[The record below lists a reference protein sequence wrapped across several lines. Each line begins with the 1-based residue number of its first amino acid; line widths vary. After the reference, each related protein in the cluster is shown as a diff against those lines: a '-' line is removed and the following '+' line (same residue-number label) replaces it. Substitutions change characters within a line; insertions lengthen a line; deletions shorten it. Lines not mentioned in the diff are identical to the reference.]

1 MKLFSQYKLYMNKLL
16 LLFIILLLGLI
27 LCSFL
32 GGNCYN
38 EGFKTNVNTITG
50 VKGNKAAVAVTS
62 SGDVYTASNV
72 NGNVNTSSHKKVDS
86 SSPSTTSYDNYNH
99 YDQTSYP
106 TKYYG
111 PNGTTATIINTNG
124 TYTLAVT
131 ETNGNTTIYNVD
143 KPSSSSS
150 STDTSSISKTTFY
163 GQNGGTAKITTDNSG
178 NYIINVTQPDGTSTI
193 YTVTNTQSTVVPP
206 PQQPT
211 TQSST
216 YSSGQNYSYYNG
228 PNVNAGTVNTPSG
241 TTYSWATGP
250 QGNTDVTSSNSNSTY
265 DSSLPSG
272 IPKSMIPKGQ
282 EDLYILKSQ
291 VVPPVCPACPACGT
305 NLPPPPVDPNNPN
318 SPPPPSMASSLSN
331 YFSSTP
337 SNSTSSGEKC
347 PPCPACARCPEPAFE
362 CKKVPNYNS
371 FNPDFMPVP
380 VLSDFSSFGM

>member
-1 MKLFSQYKLYMNKLL
+1 MKLFSLYKLYMNKLL

-32 GGNCYN
+32 GGNCT
-38 EGFKTNVNTITG
+38 EGFTTDVTTITG

-62 SGDVYTASNV
+62 SGDVYTASNI
-72 NGNVNTSSHKKVDS
+72 NGNVNTTSYPS
-86 SSPSTTSYDNYNH
+86 SSSSSTPSTTSYDNYNH
-99 YDQTSYP
+99 YNQTSYP

-111 PNGTTATIINTNG
+111 PNGTTATIINSSG

-131 ETNGNTTIYNVD
+131 ETNGTTTVYNVD
-143 KPSSSSS
+143 KPPSSSSS
-150 STDTSSISKTTFY
+150 KETSTISNITFY
-163 GQNGGTAKITTDNSG
+163 GQNGGTAKVTTDNNG
-178 NYIINVTQPDGTSTI
+178 NYLIKVTQPDGTVSV

-211 TQSST
+211 SQSST

-228 PNVNAGTVNTPSG
+228 QNVNAV
-241 TTYSWATGP
+241 
-250 QGNTDVTSSNSNSTY
+250 VSSNSNSTY
-265 DSSLPSG
+265 DSTLPPG

-305 NLPPPPVDPNNPN
+305 NLPHPPVDPNSN
-318 SPPPPSMASSLSN
+318 SLKPPSSTASTQSSLSN
-331 YFSSTP
+331 YFSQVPSSS
-337 SNSTSSGEKC
+337 SNSSSEKC
-347 PPCPACARCPEPAFE
+347 PPCPSCARCPEPAFE

-371 FNPDFMPVP
+371 SGSSQYLPMPV
-380 VLSDFSSFGM
+380 VSDFSSFGM

>member
-32 GGNCYN
+32 GGNCYT
-38 EGFKTNVNTITG
+38 EGFTTDVTTITG
-50 VKGNKAAVAVTS
+50 VKGNKLTVASKDTS
-62 SGDVYTASNV
+62 SGDIS
-72 NGNVNTSSHKKVDS
+72 VDNS
-86 SSPSTTSYDNYNH
+86 SSPTSYDNYNH

-124 TYTLAVT
+124 KYTLAVT
-131 ETNGNTTIYNVD
+131 ETSGTTTIYNVD

-150 STDTSSISKTTFY
+150 NDTSSISNTTFY
-163 GQNGGTAKITTDNSG
+163 GQNGGTAKVTTDNSG
-178 NYIINVTQPDGTSTI
+178 NYLIKVTQPDGTTSV

-228 PNVNAGTVNTPSG
+228 PNVNAGTVSTPNG
-241 TTYSWATGP
+241 TNYSWATGP
-250 QGNTDVTSSNSNSTY
+250 QGNTAVTSSNSNSVY
-265 DSSLPSG
+265 DSTLPSE
-272 IPKSMIPKGQ
+272 IPKAMIPKGQ

-291 VVPPVCPACPACGT
+291 VVPPVCPACPACGS
-305 NLPPPPVDPNNPN
+305 NLPTSSSSSSSQT
-318 SPPPPSMASSLSN
+318 SPSSSSSSPSSQSN
-331 YFSSTP
+331 YFSQIP
-337 SNSTSSGEKC
+337 SSSTSSSEKC
-347 PPCPACARCPEPAFE
+347 PPCPSCARCPEPAFE

-371 FNPDFMPVP
+371 AGSSQYLPMPV
-380 VLSDFSSFGM
+380 VSDFSSFGM

>member
-1 MKLFSQYKLYMNKLL
+1 MNKLL

-32 GGNCYN
+32 GGNCYT
-38 EGFKTNVNTITG
+38 EGFTTDVTTSTG

-72 NGNVNTSSHKKVDS
+72 NGNVNATSYS
-86 SSPSTTSYDNYNH
+86 SSSPSSTTPSTTSYDNYNH

-131 ETNGNTTIYNVD
+131 ETNGTTTVYNVD
-143 KPSSSSS
+143 KPPPSSSSKET
-150 STDTSSISKTTFY
+150 STISNITFY
-163 GQNGGTAKITTDNSG
+163 GQNGGTAKVTTDNNG
-178 NYIINVTQPDGTSTI
+178 NYLIKVTQPDGKVTV
-193 YTVTNTQSTVVPP
+193 YTVTNTQSSVVPP

-211 TQSST
+211 SQSST

-228 PNVNAGTVNTPSG
+228 P
-241 TTYSWATGP
+241 
-250 QGNTDVTSSNSNSTY
+250 QGNTAATSSNSNSAY
-265 DSSLPSG
+265 DSTLPPG
-272 IPKSMIPKGQ
+272 IPKSMIPPGQ

-305 NLPPPPVDPNNPN
+305 NLPHPPVDPNNPN

-331 YFSSTP
+331 YFSSMPT
-337 SNSTSSGEKC
+337 NSTNSAEKC
-347 PPCPACARCPEPAFE
+347 PPCPSCARCPEPAFE

-371 FNPDFMPVP
+371 VGSSKFLPMPV
-380 VLSDFSSFGM
+380 VSDFSSFGI

>member
-1 MKLFSQYKLYMNKLL
+1 MNKLL

-32 GGNCYN
+32 GGNCYT
-38 EGFKTNVNTITG
+38 EGFTTDVTTITG
-50 VKGNKAAVAVTS
+50 VRGNKAAVAVTS
-62 SGDVYTASNV
+62 DGDVYTASKV
-72 NGNVNTSSHKKVDS
+72 NGNVNASSYPS
-86 SSPSTTSYDNYNH
+86 SSTTTTPSTTSYDNYNH

-111 PNGTTATIINTNG
+111 PNGTTATIINSNG
-124 TYTLAVT
+124 TYTLAIT
-131 ETNGNTTIYNVD
+131 ETNGTTTIYNVD
-143 KPSSSSS
+143 KPSSSTSS
-150 STDTSSISKTTFY
+150 STSNTSSTISNTTFY
-163 GQNGGTAKITTDNSG
+163 GQNGGTAKVTTDNNG
-178 NYIINVTQPDGTSTI
+178 NYLIKVTQPDGTTSV

-216 YSSGQNYSYYNG
+216 YSSGQNYSYYDG
-228 PNVNAGTVNTPSG
+228 TNVNAGTVNTPSG
-241 TTYSWATGP
+241 TTYAWATGP
-250 QGNTDVTSSNSNSTY
+250 QGNTMLTSSNSNSMY
-265 DSSLPSG
+265 NSSLPPG
-272 IPKSMIPKGQ
+272 IPKSMIPPGQ

-318 SPPPPSMASSLSN
+318 SPPPVDSSN
-331 YFSSTP
+331 
-337 SNSTSSGEKC
+337 NSDKC

-371 FNPDFMPVP
+371 AGSSQYLPMPV
-380 VLSDFSSFGM
+380 VSDFSSFGM

>member
-1 MKLFSQYKLYMNKLL
+1 MNKLL

-32 GGNCYN
+32 GGNCYT
-38 EGFKTNVNTITG
+38 EGFTTEVSNITG
-50 VKGNKAAVAVTS
+50 VKGNKGTAPVTS
-62 SGDVYTASNV
+62 SDDIS
-72 NGNVNTSSHKKVDS
+72 VDN
-86 SSPSTTSYDNYNH
+86 SSPTAPPTSPPTATPTTPYDNYNH

-111 PNGTTATIINTNG
+111 PNGTTATVINTNG
-124 TYTLAVT
+124 TFTLAVT
-131 ETNGNTTIYNVD
+131 ETNGTTTIYNVD
-143 KPSSSSS
+143 KSTS

-163 GQNGGTAKITTDNSG
+163 GQNGGTAKVTTDNNG
-178 NYIINVTQPDGTSTI
+178 NYLIKVTQPDGTVI
-193 YTVTNTQSTVVPP
+193 VYTVTNTQSTIFPP

-216 YSSGQNYSYYNG
+216 YSSEQNYSYYNS
-228 PNVNAGTVNTPSG
+228 P
-241 TTYSWATGP
+241 
-250 QGNTDVTSSNSNSTY
+250 NSNSMYNST
-265 DSSLPSG
+265 LPPG
-272 IPKSMIPKGQ
+272 IPKSMIPPGQ

-305 NLPPPPVDPNNPN
+305 NLPHPPVDPN
-318 SPPPPSMASSLSN
+318 SLPPPSMASSLSN

-337 SNSTSSGEKC
+337 NSSTSSAEKC

-371 FNPDFMPVP
+371 AGSSKYLPMPV
-380 VLSDFSSFGM
+380 VSDFSSFGM

>member
-1 MKLFSQYKLYMNKLL
+1 MNKLL

-32 GGNCYN
+32 GGNCYT
-38 EGFKTNVNTITG
+38 EGFTTDVTTITG

-72 NGNVNTSSHKKVDS
+72 NGNVNASSYS
-86 SSPSTTSYDNYNH
+86 SSSPSSTTPSTTSYDNYNH

-124 TYTLAVT
+124 TFTLAVT
-131 ETNGNTTIYNVD
+131 ETNGTTTIYNVD
-143 KPSSSSS
+143 KSTS
-150 STDTSSISKTTFY
+150 STDTSTISNITFY
-163 GQNGGTAKITTDNSG
+163 GQNGGTAKVTTDNNG
-178 NYIINVTQPDGTSTI
+178 NYLIKVTQPDGKVTV
-193 YTVTNTQSTVVPP
+193 YTVTNTQSSVVPP

-211 TQSST
+211 SQSST

-228 PNVNAGTVNTPSG
+228 P
-241 TTYSWATGP
+241 
-250 QGNTDVTSSNSNSTY
+250 QGNTAATSSNSNSAY
-265 DSSLPSG
+265 DSTLPPG
-272 IPKSMIPKGQ
+272 IPKSMIPLGQ

-305 NLPPPPVDPNNPN
+305 NLPHPPVDPNNPN

-331 YFSSTP
+331 YFSSIPT
-337 SNSTSSGEKC
+337 NSTNSAEKC
-347 PPCPACARCPEPAFE
+347 PPCPSCARCPEPAFE

-371 FNPDFMPVP
+371 VGSSQYLPMP

>member
-1 MKLFSQYKLYMNKLL
+1 MNKLL

-32 GGNCYN
+32 GGNCYT
-38 EGFKTNVNTITG
+38 EGFTTEVSTITG

-62 SGDVYTASNV
+62 SGDVYTASNI
-72 NGNVNTSSHKKVDS
+72 NGNVNTTSYPS
-86 SSPSTTSYDNYNH
+86 SSSSSTPSTTSYDNYNH

-111 PNGTTATIINTNG
+111 PNGTTATIINSSG

-131 ETNGNTTIYNVD
+131 ETNGTTTVYNVD
-143 KPSSSSS
+143 KPSSTPSSNPPK
-150 STDTSSISKTTFY
+150 DTSNISNTTFY
-163 GQNGGTAKITTDNSG
+163 GQNGGTAKVTTDNNG
-178 NYIINVTQPDGTSTI
+178 NYLIKVTQPDGTVSV

-211 TQSST
+211 SQSST

-241 TTYSWATGP
+241 TTYAWATGP
-250 QGNTDVTSSNSNSTY
+250 QGNTAVTSSNSNSAY
-265 DSSLPSG
+265 DSTLPQG
-272 IPKSMIPKGQ
+272 VPKSMIPPGQ

-305 NLPPPPVDPNNPN
+305 NLPPPPVDPKNPN
-318 SPPPPSMASSLSN
+318 LPPPTTSSISN

-337 SNSTSSGEKC
+337 PTSSSSSEKC
-347 PPCPACARCPEPAFE
+347 PPCPSCARCPEPAFE

-371 FNPDFMPVP
+371 AGSSQYLPMPVM
-380 VLSDFSSFGM
+380 SDFSSFGM

>member
-1 MKLFSQYKLYMNKLL
+1 MNKLL

-32 GGNCYN
+32 GGNCYT
-38 EGFKTNVNTITG
+38 EGFTTDVTTITG
-50 VKGNKAAVAVTS
+50 VKGNKAGVAVTS
-62 SGDVYTASNV
+62 SGDVYTASNI
-72 NGNVNTSSHKKVDS
+72 NGNVNASSYPSSSTSST
-86 SSPSTTSYDNYNH
+86 PSTTSYDNYNH

-131 ETNGNTTIYNVD
+131 ETSGTTTVYTVN
-143 KPSSSSS
+143 PSSSSTS

-163 GQNGGTAKITTDNSG
+163 GQNGGTAKVTTDNSG
-178 NYIINVTQPDGTSTI
+178 NYLINVTQPDGTTI
-193 YTVTNTQSTVVPP
+193 VYTVTNTQSTVVPP

-228 PNVNAGTVNTPSG
+228 PNVNAGTVTTPSG
-241 TTYSWATGP
+241 TTYAFGTGP
-250 QGNTDVTSSNSNSTY
+250 QGNTAVTSSSSSSVY
-265 DSSLPSG
+265 DSTLPKG

-291 VVPPVCPACPACGT
+291 VVPPVCPACPACPV
-305 NLPPPPVDPNNPN
+305 PPPN
-318 SPPPPSMASSLSN
+318 SINGSA
-331 YFSSTP
+331 
-337 SNSTSSGEKC
+337 EKC

-371 FNPDFMPVP
+371 AGSSQFLPMPVM
-380 VLSDFSSFGM
+380 SDFSSFGM